1 MKVRQIRCDPLKLN
15 VLRTCETCLDHHRAN
30 VNIFIIDD
38 KPRKRGRPPKAVK
51 IGESPITQG
60 HPEATPNPV
69 HTPRSAH
76 HPPSQAS
83 PSEASP
89 TKTTPTKPL
98 KALPTVRD
106 HTSNELNETK
116 DEYIPREF
124 DDAGEK
130 KVAPNGAPLGGR
142 QYRCRTFFL
151 PNRGDKLFMLATEC
165 AKVLGYRDSYLLFN
179 KNRSLHKIIAD
190 QEEKNDLIQQDIL
203 PSSYRSRQIAIV
215 TARSMYRQFGSR
227 LIVNGRRVRD
237 DYWEFKARK
246 QGFTEDDPAGEKRPG
261 AGKAAREAA
270 AAAAEASNAAALA
283 AVPHGQIIYQ
293 ATEHAKQYPMINL
306 DPASEL
312 GDFSNVPRPRQDIP
326 PSAYDD
332 RTAPSGT
339 AEIMTHATQTA
350 EYNQGLSTQ
359 RRNRTEFISD
369 MWHRA
374 HEPPVTQAGEGD
386 GRPSSSQAHPSQL
399 PTGSIMNPQQQL
411 GHSAQPQHQMMAPQ
425 AYPQQA
431 MSHMIG
437 QSPGRPAPQ
446 QLPGGQ
452 MHRPGVPGG
461 PGGNYQY
468 GYAQNQM
475 WAAAGQ
481 AGASIP
487 QPGIQYGHHVQ
498 QQSPHMPQT
507 AIHPSQLHPAGATQM
522 HAMGYNVPGGA
533 GGYGNVQRQ
542 IYQGPG
548 GQQYIQQQQQ
558 QQQQQQGHAAVTQ
571 PGVQGWSQAPAH
583 GQSGQQNWQQGF

>member
-1 MKVRQIRCDPLKLN
+1 VKV
-15 VLRTCETCLDHHRAN
+15 
-30 VNIFIIDD
+30 
-38 KPRKRGRPPKAVK
+38 
-51 IGESPITQG
+51 GESPLAQG
-60 HPEATPNPV
+60 HPEAIPNPV
-69 HTPRSAH
+69 HTPRSAQH
-76 HPPSQAS
+76 AQSQAS

-124 DDAGEK
+124 DEAGEK

-165 AKVLGYRDSYLLFN
+165 AKVLSYRDSYLLFN

-270 AAAAEASNAAALA
+270 LAAAEANNAAALA

-293 ATEHAKQYPMINL
+293 PTESKQFPMINIE
-306 DPASEL
+306 PTNEL
-312 GDFSNVPRPRQDIP
+312 GDFSTVPRPRQDIP

-332 RTAPSGT
+332 RTQPSGT

-350 EYNQGLSTQ
+350 EFNQSISSQ
-359 RRNRTEFISD
+359 RR
-369 MWHRA
+369 HRA
-374 HEPPVTQAGEGD
+374 DYINEIWQQPHDPPVTQGQAGEGD
-386 GRPSSSQAHPSQL
+386 GRPSSSQAHPSQI
-399 PTGSIMNPQQQL
+399 PSGSIMNAQSQMGHTQQ
-411 GHSAQPQHQMMAPQ
+411 SQHQMMAPQ
-425 AYPQQA
+425 SYPPQG
-431 MSHMIG
+431 MTHMIG
-437 QSPGRPAPQ
+437 QSPNRPTPQ

-461 PGGNYQY
+461 PGANYQF
-468 GYAQNQM
+468 GYPGQNQM
-475 WAAAGQ
+475 WAAGQ
-481 AGASIP
+481 AGASMP
-487 QPGIQYGHHVQ
+487 QQAMQYGHHVQ
-498 QQSPHMPQT
+498 QPSPHMPQT
-507 AIHPSQLHPAGATQM
+507 AIHPSQLHGAGGTPM

-533 GGYGNVQRQ
+533 AGYGNVQRQ
-542 IYQGPG
+542 MYQTPG
-548 GQQYIQQQQQ
+548 SQQFM
-558 QQQQQQGHAAVTQ
+558 QQGHPAVTQ
-571 PGVQGWSQAPAH
+571 PGAQGWPQPPAH
-583 GQSGQQNWQQGF
+583 GQPGQQNWQQGF